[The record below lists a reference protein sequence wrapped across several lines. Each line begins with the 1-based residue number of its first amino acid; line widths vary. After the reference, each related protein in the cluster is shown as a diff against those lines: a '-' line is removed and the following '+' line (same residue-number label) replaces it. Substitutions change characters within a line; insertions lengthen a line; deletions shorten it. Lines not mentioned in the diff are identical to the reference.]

1 MNVLVAVQQLGPF
14 AGAALVAIEA
24 AQVFKRLGHTVTMC
38 AAYIAN
44 PAKDYMSKNGLRA
57 LEVSEITQLTSFDLI
72 WSQDHIVPALLAD
85 LELGDKI
92 PRIFSVSLSPYDLFA
107 MPGAIAALS
116 EKILA
121 NSFETA
127 DHLKSFGIPPERI
140 SVFHNAAP
148 QEFRVNRPRREKLT
162 SVLVVANHA
171 PPEVGVAVKILKE
184 RGIDVLKIGFP
195 QEQILVTP
203 ELLERF
209 DAVVTIGKTAQYAI
223 NSRMPVYLYDRF
235 GGPGWLSLANAD
247 QAAYFNFSGR
257 CCNTK
262 LSGEQIADEIVSG
275 YEEASFDADA
285 LFQHFGERFNLDFQ
299 IRHLLE
305 PSKAISDLQK
315 CALDTVRR
323 EGVLAKY
330 ANAAFVKLHQ
340 CAVEIDALER
350 KNSELSSEVL
360 HYKSEISGHGQAV
373 ESFQA
378 ITAKMEREHASH
390 IDTMKQRLDAALFDF
405 RATKNELEQVKSSN
419 IFKIMRFFSLVK
431 K

>member
-38 AAYIAN
+38 AEYIAN
-44 PAKDYMSKNGLRA
+44 PAKDYISEIGLHA
-57 LEVSEITQLTSFDLI
+57 FKVSEITQLTSFDLI
-72 WSQDHIVPALLAD
+72 WSQDHIVPVLLTD

-116 EKILA
+116 EKIVA

-127 DHLKSFGIPPERI
+127 DHLKSFGISPEQI

-148 QEFRVNRPRREKLT
+148 QEFCVDRPRREKLT

-171 PPEVGVAVKILKE
+171 PPEVAVAVGILEE
-184 RGIDVLKIGFP
+184 RGIEVLKIGFP

-209 DAVVTIGKTAQYAI
+209 DAVITIGKTVQYAL

-257 CCNTK
+257 CCNIK

-275 YEEASFDADA
+275 YNKASFDAAA

-299 IRHLLE
+299 MCQLLK
-305 PSKAISDLQK
+305 PSKVISAFHK
-315 CALDTVRR
+315 STVSTVRR

-330 ANAAFVKLHQ
+330 ANSAFVKLHQ

-350 KNSELSSEVL
+350 KNLELSSEVL

-373 ESFQA
+373 LSFQA

-390 IDTMKQRLDAALFDF
+390 VDTMKQSLEATLSDF
-405 RATKNELEQVKSSN
+405 RAVKNELEQVKSSTL
-419 IFKIMRFFSLVK
+419 FKILSFWSSLK
-431 K
+431 R